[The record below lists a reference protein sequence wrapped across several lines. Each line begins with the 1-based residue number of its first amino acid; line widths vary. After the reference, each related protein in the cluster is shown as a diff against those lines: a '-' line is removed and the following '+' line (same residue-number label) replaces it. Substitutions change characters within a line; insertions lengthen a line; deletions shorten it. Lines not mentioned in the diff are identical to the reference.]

1 MFRLIAYILK
11 GLPIPSFCSYQEL
24 ASQCL
29 LTFTLFVSLLVRI
42 STFGGVTSYFAC
54 GLHQYLLNR
63 EPAQFEKVW
72 FLVDGSHWQ
81 SKKNQNKTLA
91 PALVVTQDAQN
102 HITSTD
108 TKIHF

>member
-81 SKKNQNKTLA
+81 SKKKFRKSKQNSGSGSGGRTGC
-91 PALVVTQDAQN
+91 
-102 HITSTD
+102 SES
-108 TKIHF
+108 